1 MIGGDP
7 ANGPRSPGPTGAL
20 DRGDAVAA
28 PTVDDGGD
36 LDIVERALAI
46 LEEESRAWVE
56 AGRRLRAPVDPAP
69 VVEGRPAARSDVA
82 KTLVSRG
89 G

>member
-1 MIGGDP
+1 MAGTR
-7 ANGPRSPGPTGAL
+7 ANRSAQSRVTGAL
-20 DRGDAVAA
+20 IGGDAVAA

-46 LEEESRAWVE
+46 LEEESRAWRE
-56 AGRRLRAPVDPAP
+56 ARRRLR
-69 VVEGRPAARSDVA
+69 VEGDPTVVLDGRLDAVSDVA